1 MKLLWKTPQRNGDS
15 GNRSLRSTSSSSY
28 TFSPE
33 AATDVALECKSETRN
48 ANREPLLLPIL
59 HPCSSSD
66 QTCQVKPAFVF
77 EELLITRFNTFACVS
92 GLANTQQ
99 QRVQFKS
106 LYRYKAIYKNI
117 PGDVFS
123 GIKSPPS
130 IFFFQLTQTLL
141 SQIDVK
147 RLDNAHL

>member
-1 MKLLWKTPQRNGDS
+1 MGTAPS
-15 GNRSLRSTSSSSY
+15 AATSSGSC

-33 AATDVALECKSETRN
+33 AATDVALDCESEIRIPSL
-48 ANREPLLLPIL
+48 RRGEPLLVPPSCTPAPAVTRLA
-59 HPCSSSD
+59 
-66 QTCQVKPAFVF
+66 KPSLGFAFAHIGAG
-77 EELLITRFNTFACVS
+77 ERSLLITRFNTFACVS

-99 QRVQFKS
+99 QRVQFEG
-106 LYRYKAIYKNI
+106 LYPCKAIYQNG

-130 IFFFQLTQTLL
+130 IFFQLTQTLL